1 MGKKITLLAILLLSL
16 QISKAQQCLT
26 THFSAMIIQ
35 GEAMGRGRI
44 GDDLGM
50 GLNMVYGVPIGSKAH
65 FNLVI
70 SHLQYNID
78 YMAPSGEK
86 SSYYYGS
93 GSHSSIGAGLMFF
106 PFIKGGRA
114 ALYNPFRVYI
124 SANGGMAYQFNETI
138 DAINIPSSFTV
149 FEEGKMLPYAEGLVD
164 VKIRMNPKLSVDLFA
179 GGRTTFS
186 DEIDG
191 LAESGA
197 GFDVIGRIGIGI
209 CTQLR

>member
-1 MGKKITLLAILLLSL
+1 
-16 QISKAQQCLT
+16 
-26 THFSAMIIQ
+26 
-35 GEAMGRGRI
+35 
-44 GDDLGM
+44 
-50 GLNMVYGVPIGSKAH
+50 
-65 FNLVI
+65 
-70 SHLQYNID
+70 
-78 YMAPSGEK
+78 
-86 SSYYYGS
+86 
-93 GSHSSIGAGLMFF
+93 
-106 PFIKGGRA
+106 
-114 ALYNPFRVYI
+114 
-124 SANGGMAYQFNETI
+124 MAYQFNETI